1 LISVINEK
9 LFYGLFRDNLLAS
22 KIDQIF
28 KVGQLNYNMLQTVY
42 ILILVNSIQA
52 KTELDNVLCAQISL
66 MYGLKNRIKLLEYK
80 HNVPFEMSD

>member
-1 LISVINEK
+1 MNEK
-9 LFYGLFRDNLLAS
+9 LFYGSFRENLLAS

-28 KVGQLNYNMLQTVY
+28 KVGQLSSNMLQTVY
-42 ILILVNSIQA
+42 ILFLVNTIQV

-66 MYGLKNRIKLLEYK
+66 MYELKNRIKLLEYK